1 MINAG
6 SESGTLPLVRR
17 LVRSYLRPYFGQ
29 LVVAF
34 LFMGAA
40 AGMTGALASLMQP
53 IIDGIFQDKNLTM
66 LWPIAVAVFAA
77 FTVRG
82 VATFGHSVMM
92 NRIGQGIVAD
102 VQRALYAHLLRLDLA
117 FFHANAAGQLISRM
131 TSDVNVMRAAVAD
144 CLTGIVRSTLT
155 LVFLV
160 GVMFYQD
167 WRLAVGAFIVFP
179 ISAYAVSR
187 LGKRLRRVSA
197 RTQEELG
204 NFASL
209 LNQTFQ
215 GARQVKAYGMEA
227 FEEQRAAGMIDQLY
241 RLTQKA
247 FRVSAASMPIT
258 EALSGLA
265 IVTVIVYGGH
275 RVIAGEST
283 TGALFSFITA
293 FLLAYEPMKRLG
305 KLNGSLQTGLAAAE
319 RVFALL
325 DTEPQIIDRPAAKP
339 LKVESPNIRFES
351 VSFLYSDG
359 TEALRD
365 LSIEVPAGKTVA
377 LVGPSGAGKSTVLN
391 LIPRFYDVSSGSVK
405 IDGVDVRDLTL
416 GSLRANVALV
426 SQEVAIFDDTVFRNI
441 AYGRAG
447 AGKAEVIEAARAAAA
462 DDFITQLPQGY
473 ETRVGEHG
481 VKLSGGQRQRI
492 AIARAMLRNAQI
504 LLLDEATSALDAES
518 ERAVQD
524 ALRRLRAGR
533 TTVVIAHRLS
543 TVIDSDLLYVMD
555 QGRIVETGS
564 HPELLRRGGVYSRLY
579 GLQAGPERATFD
591 RSRAAG

>member
-1 MINAG
+1 MNEPG
-6 SESGTLPLVRR
+6 GDGRTLPLLRR
-17 LVRSYLRPYFGQ
+17 LVRDYLRPYFGQ
-29 LVVAF
+29 LVLAF

-66 LWPIAVAVFAA
+66 LWPIAAAVFAA
-77 FTVRG
+77 FVIRG
-82 VATFGHSVMM
+82 VTTFAHSVIM

-102 VQRALYAHLLRLDLA
+102 VQRQLYAHLLRLDLA
-117 FFHANAAGQLISRM
+117 FFHANAAGHLISRM
-131 TSDVNVMRAAVAD
+131 TSDVNVMRAAVSD

-155 LVFLV
+155 LMFLV
-160 GVMFYQD
+160 AVMFYQD
-167 WRLAVGAFIVFP
+167 WRLAVAAFLVFP
-179 ISAYAVSR
+179 LSAYAVSR

-215 GARQVKAYGMEA
+215 GARQVKAYGMEPY
-227 FEEQRAAGMIDQLY
+227 EEQRAAGMIDQLY

-247 FRVSAASMPIT
+247 FRVSATSLPIG

-305 KLNGSLQTGLAAAE
+305 KLNGSLQTGLAAAQ
-319 RVFALL
+319 RVFAVL
-325 DTEPQIIDRPAAKP
+325 DIQPAIVDRPGARA
-339 LKVESPNIRFES
+339 LKVTSPTIRFDS
-351 VSFLYSDG
+351 VSFVYGDG
-359 TEALRD
+359 TEALRGV
-365 LSIEVPAGKTVA
+365 SIEVPAGKTVA

-391 LIPRFYDVSSGSVK
+391 LIPRFYDVTAGSVS
-405 IDGVDVRDLTL
+405 IEGIDVRDVTL
-416 GSLRANVALV
+416 ASLRASMALV
-426 SQEVAIFDDTVFRNI
+426 SQEVAIFDDSVFANI
-441 AYGRAG
+441 GYGRSG
-447 AGKAEVIEAARAAAA
+447 ASQAEVIEAAKAAAA
-462 DDFITQLPQGY
+462 HDFIMLLPQGY

-492 AIARAMLRNAQI
+492 AIARAMLRNAPI

-555 QGRIVETGS
+555 QGRVVEAGS
-564 HPELLRRGGVYSRLY
+564 HAELLRRGGVYSRLY
-579 GLQAGPERATFD
+579 GLQTGPEVASFD
-591 RSRAAG
+591 RTRAAG